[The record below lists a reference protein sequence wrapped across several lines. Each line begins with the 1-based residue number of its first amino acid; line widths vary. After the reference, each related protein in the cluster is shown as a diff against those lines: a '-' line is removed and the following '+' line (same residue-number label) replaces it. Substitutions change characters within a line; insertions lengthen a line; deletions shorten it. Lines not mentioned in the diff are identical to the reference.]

1 MPKLCGQSAAILIVT
16 AAGTY
21 IYHIYLTA
29 HQGYGYKNNFAI
41 SLTEYNSGTTQ
52 METICS

>member
-29 HQGYGYKNNFAI
+29 QQGYKYNNNLAT